1 MNIPELIE
9 MIHENLTGQ
18 DIRYVVDMLE
28 VHQDIPDLR
37 VMDHAEKQLFGSE
50 EVIPFL
56 FDCDTSLWELEDW
69 TLPNFQYEQTMPDLT
84 TTGSIELKPRMRG
97 TVKISLRRYNV

>member
-28 VHQDIPDLR
+28 VHLDIPGPR
-37 VMDHAEKQLFGSE
+37 VMYHEEKQLFGSE

-69 TLPNFQYEQTMPDLT
+69 SLPNFQYEQTMSDFS
-84 TTGSIELKPRMRG
+84 TTGIVERKPRMRG